1 MPSALE
7 RWLAPYTQA
16 GAPATLATP
25 ATSAESPR
33 KSALSRVATAL
44 RHDATRQ
51 AEISAVEPSVAT
63 CRNDPAT
70 PDAARGIAAHA
81 NVADVA
87 DVAKAIVP
95 LSADIWGDEHEKRA
109 AITEYDGGA
118 PRAWAEALAR
128 LDPMRPPGDVSPKR
142 WLRFIDDCGRF
153 LDSGWA
159 IRAAKLNWH
168 PLDLFGCD
176 RERPFARLDHA
187 GLSWLLNG
195 RKLVA
200 LTADTAAIATPSGG
214 SLTFRRRPVE
224 PGHVVLAWELKQ

>member
-16 GAPATLATP
+16 GAPATFATLAT
-25 ATSAESPR
+25 SVEGPR

-44 RHDATRQ
+44 RRDATKQ
-51 AEISAVEPSVAT
+51 AEMSAVEPSVAT
-63 CRNDPAT
+63 CRNNPAT
-70 PDAARGIAAHA
+70 PDAARGIAAQP
-81 NVADVA
+81 NVA

-95 LSADIWGDEHEKRA
+95 LCADIWGDGHEERA

-128 LDPMRPPGDVSPKR
+128 LDPMRPPGDMSPKR

-159 IRAAKLNWH
+159 AHAAKLNWH

-176 RERPFARLDHA
+176 RERPFARVDHA
-187 GLSWLLNG
+187 GLLWLLNG

-214 SLTFRRRPVE
+214 TLTFRRRPVG
-224 PGHVVLAWELKQ
+224 PGRVVLAWELNL